1 MVAGAVMSFL
11 ENCHTMLD
19 IPYWGAIVLTTIGI
33 RACLLPVAIKTIQG
47 SARMAVMR
55 PEMQKVQDMMTKDPN
70 KDDQRV
76 TLRYQN
82 EMKALFIKHKV
93 NPLRAVLWP
102 LFQFPVFIAFFMA
115 LKEMGTYY
123 PGFATGGAAW
133 FSNLAAADPYL
144 ILPLFNSLSFL
155 LMVEM
160 GADGIN
166 AQQQKTFRNVMRG
179 LAVVMVPL
187 TMDMPSVSVAT
198 SWFVCL
204 YFVAYQSVAHTRAL
218 WCFIHFRGFSCLLA
232 CLLAWYTRAY
242 ALP

>member
-1 MVAGAVMSFL
+1 
-11 ENCHTMLD
+11 
-19 IPYWGAIVLTTIGI
+19 
-33 RACLLPVAIKTIQG
+33 LLPVAIKTIQG

-133 FSNLAAADPYL
+133 FTNLAAADPYL

-166 AQQQKTFRNVMRG
+166 AQQQKTFQNVMRG

-187 TMDMPSVSVAT
+187 TMDMPSVSIAT
-198 SWFVCL
+198 FWF
-204 YFVAYQSVAHTRAL
+204 A
-218 WCFIHFRGFSCLLA
+218 
-232 CLLAWYTRAY
+232 
-242 ALP
+242 